1 MALNVKFVPNEFI
14 KGKFNASNLEIARRQ
29 QRQLSYFTESRVQED
44 VTIEYITQWANRKY
58 RGNDYFLNFL
68 KTVFR
73 EDVFLNIFKY
83 LRHPLPS
90 ARLVHDKIK
99 IPLGRVFFS
108 EDPYFKYEVNGE
120 VIKQPEG
127 LDENEFNDWMFNS
140 LLFRHND
147 IMVVDLKDVNSPFK
161 SLVSIENVIALDSD
175 RSIIKR
181 IAYSAQATK
190 DDEIIVGVLYI
201 DTERYQFYKK
211 DDDGTLETTPSIDIP
226 HDLGRCPADYISN
239 EAFSESDVIR
249 KSIFSYVREEMEEY
263 VFLKT
268 LQRMVEPSIGI
279 PTAVML
285 KAGVKNKNPDG
296 KDLDGA
302 EPMSSRTIENQKSEQ
317 TSTVQ
322 GNKSLLQA
330 GGVIKVPL
338 DKIRD
343 DDGKFDMEVLK
354 NYVNFFYAPVEA
366 TKYLNDRIKEIRA
379 SIISNV
385 VGDHSE
391 GNVPEGSKS
400 PDEINSVTIVS
411 KQDKLREFSKQ
422 MSRIRQRSDFN
433 WLALKFGKD
442 NISNEAFYG
451 SDFFLETQKSIYDMI
466 KVSPN
471 PIETKSLLIKSARN
485 RNRFNIDNFTREF
498 ILYHLMPYGNDL
510 DFDKGIARG
519 IIDDVTFQ
527 YQTRFSYWIG
537 IFESKFGDILSF
549 WNLFDTEN
557 DSVKLVII
565 NNLIINIIK
574 TDNNVKIIA

>member
-1 MALNVKFVPNEFI
+1 MPNEFI
-14 KGKFNASNLEIARRQ
+14 KGKFNTSNLEIARRQ
-29 QRQLSYFTESRVQED
+29 QRQLSYFTESKVQED
-44 VTIEYITQWANRKY
+44 VTIGYITQWAERKY

-73 EDVFLNIFKY
+73 DDVFLNVFKY
-83 LRHPLPS
+83 FRHPLPS

-99 IPLGRVFFS
+99 IPLSRVFVS

-120 VIKQPEG
+120 VIKHPEG
-127 LDENEFNDWMFNS
+127 LDENEFNDWMFNA
-140 LLFRHND
+140 LLFKYND
-147 IMVVDLKDVNSPFK
+147 IMVVDLKGVNSPFK
-161 SLVSIENVIALDSD
+161 SLVSIENVIALDSE

-181 IAYSAQATK
+181 IAYSAQAVK
-190 DDEIIVGVLYI
+190 DDEVIIGVLYI
-201 DTERYQFYKK
+201 DDQRYQFYKK
-211 DDDGTLETTPSIDIP
+211 DGDGLLETTPSIDIP

-279 PTAVML
+279 PTTVML
-285 KAGVKNKNPDG
+285 KAGVKNVNPDG
-296 KDLDGA
+296 KDKDGS
-302 EPMSSRTIENQKSEQ
+302 EPMSARTIKGQTSEQ

-322 GNKSLLQA
+322 GNKSLVQA
-330 GGVIKVPL
+330 GSRILVPL
-338 DKIRD
+338 DKIRKE
-343 DDGKFDMEVLK
+343 DGSLDMEVLK
-354 NYVNFFYAPVEA
+354 NYVNYFYAPVEA
-366 TKYLNDRIKEIRA
+366 TEYLNKRIKEIKV

-400 PDEINSVTIVS
+400 PDEINIVTIVS

-422 MSRIRQRSDFN
+422 LSRIRQRSDYN

-519 IIDDVTFQ
+519 VIDDVTFQ

-549 WNLFDTEN
+549 WNLHDTET
-557 DSVKLVII
+557 DSEKLVII

-574 TDNNVKIIA
+574 TDNSVKIIA

>member
-1 MALNVKFVPNEFI
+1 MPNKFIESR
-14 KGKFNASNLEIARRQ
+14 FNANNLATAQRQ
-29 QRQLSYFTESRVQED
+29 QRQLSYFTESKVQED
-44 VTIEYITQWANRKY
+44 VTIEYIKQWANRKY
-58 RGNDYFLNFL
+58 RGDDYFLNFL

-73 EDVFLNIFKY
+73 TDVFLNIFKY

-90 ARLVHDKIK
+90 ARLVNDKIK
-99 IPLGRVFFS
+99 TPLGRVFFS

-127 LDENEFNDWMFNS
+127 LDENEFNDWMFNA

-181 IAYSAQATK
+181 IAYSAQTTK
-190 DDEIIVGVLYI
+190 DDELIVGVLYI
-201 DTERYQFYKK
+201 DDERYQFYKK
-211 DDDGTLETTPSIDIP
+211 DDDGVLEETPSIDIP
-226 HDLGRCPADYISN
+226 HDLGRCPADYISS

-249 KSIFSYVREEMEEY
+249 KSIFSYVREELEEY

-285 KAGVKNKNPDG
+285 KAGVKNENADG
-296 KDLDGA
+296 KDLDGS
-302 EPMSSRTIENQKSEQ
+302 EPMSSGSIKGQTSEQ

-322 GNKSLLQA
+322 GNKSFLQA
-330 GGVIKVPL
+330 GSLLRVDIKKL
-338 DKIRD
+338 RKE
-343 DDGKFDMEVLK
+343 DGSIDMEVIK
-354 NYVNFFYAPVEA
+354 NYVNYFYAPVEA
-366 TKYLNDRIKEIRA
+366 TNYLNSRVKEIRI

-385 VGDHSE
+385 IGDHSE
-391 GNVPEGSKS
+391 GSVPEGSKS

-411 KQDKLREFSKQ
+411 KQDKLRDFSKQ
-422 MSRIRQRSDFN
+422 MSRIRQRSDYN

-498 ILYHLMPYGNDL
+498 ILYHLMPYGNYL

-549 WNLFDTEN
+549 WNLFDKET
-557 DSVKLVII
+557 DSEKLVII

-574 TDNNVKIIA
+574 TDNSVKIIA